1 LLAPV
6 GIISLVALGLLFGI
20 FLVPLGVLYQDIEK
34 ALPLFT
40 SIWLLLT
47 PVVYPPPTSWP
58 ASLISTINPVS
69 PLLVNTREMLTKDT
83 FAHMSGFY
91 VVMGLT
97 FLLLMMGWVLYR
109 VALPHLIERMGA

>member
-1 LLAPV
+1 
-6 GIISLVALGLLFGI
+6 
-20 FLVPLGVLYQDIEK
+20 
-34 ALPLFT
+34 
-40 SIWLLLT
+40 
-47 PVVYPPPTSWP
+47 
-58 ASLISTINPVS
+58 VS